1 MLQPRVGR
9 TVTAWAGHRP
19 DHRHGNMLMR
29 KTLSLLTLAAGMI
42 AGAQVQAHGLH
53 FNNAQCGFTTN
64 YDVWVKADGIA
75 FDRRA
80 GEPTRV
86 FMHDGQLHVDGKR
99 VALSDA
105 DAGRIRQYEG
115 EVRELLPEVATIV
128 REGLDIGFSA
138 MTTVATTFAE
148 NGEDRT
154 RLLDRLNR
162 NHAQALR
169 QVDQGIG
176 SGVWKQDQVA
186 NVVEQG
192 VQSAVSDM
200 VGTVTANA
208 VKAALSGD
216 QAQVAALEARADSL
230 DKTID
235 REVDARAD
243 KLGERAQAL
252 CPRLIGLE
260 QLQQQLQFRLGDGS
274 RLQLLSRERN
284 HDDDAADK
292 DVVVVR

>member
-1 MLQPRVGR
+1 M
-9 TVTAWAGHRP
+9 H
-19 DHRHGNMLMR
+19 
-29 KTLSLLTLAAGMI
+29 KTLSLLTLAAGMVV
-42 AGAQVQAHGLH
+42 GAQVQAHDLH

-64 YDVWVKADGIA
+64 YDVRVNADDIA
-75 FDRRA
+75 FDRSA
-80 GEPTRV
+80 GKPTSV
-86 FMHDGQLHVDGKR
+86 FMHDGQLRVDGKR

-105 DAGRIRQYEG
+105 DAGRVRQYEG
-115 EVRELLPEVATIV
+115 EVRELLPEVAAIV
-128 REGLDIGFSA
+128 RDGLDIGFSA

-148 NGEDRT
+148 NGEDRA

-162 NHAQALR
+162 NHAAALR
-169 QVDQGIG
+169 QVDHGIG
-176 SGVWKQDQVA
+176 GGVWKQDQVA

-192 VQSAVSDM
+192 VESAVSDM

-216 QAQVAALEARADSL
+216 QAKMDALEARADSL

-252 CPRLIGLE
+252 CPRLTGLE
-260 QLQQQLQFRLGDGS
+260 QLRQQWQFRLDDGS
-274 RLQLLSRERN
+274 RLQLLSREKER
-284 HDDDAADK
+284 DSDAADK
-292 DVVVVR
+292 DVAVVR

>member
-1 MLQPRVGR
+1 
-9 TVTAWAGHRP
+9 
-19 DHRHGNMLMR
+19 MR
-29 KTLSLLTLAAGMI
+29 KTLTLLTLAVGMAI
-42 AGAQVQAHGLH
+42 GAQAQARGLH
-53 FNNAQCGFTTN
+53 FDNDQCGFTTN
-64 YDVWVKADGIA
+64 YDVRVNADGIA
-75 FDRRA
+75 FDRESGKPA
-80 GEPTRV
+80 RV
-86 FMHDGQLHVDGKR
+86 FMYDGQLRVDGKR

-105 DAGRIRQYEG
+105 DAGRLRQYEG
-115 EVRELLPEVATIV
+115 RVRDLLPEVAGIV

-138 MTTVATTFAE
+138 MTAVAATFAE
-148 NGEDRT
+148 NGEERT

-162 NHAQALR
+162 NHAAALR

-176 SGVWKQDQVA
+176 SGVWKQGEMA
-186 NVVEQG
+186 NVIEEG

-216 QAQVAALEARADSL
+216 EAKVAALEARADSL

-252 CPRLIGLE
+252 CPRLTELE
-260 QLQQQLQFRLGDGS
+260 QLQQQLQFRLDDGS
-274 RLQLLSRERN
+274 RLQLLSREKD
-284 HDDDAADK
+284 HDGEAMHR
-292 DVVVVR
+292 DVVVTR